1 MGPVLKGLIQ
11 LQSVENL
18 LRATKGKLNRCRR
31 NVLIHENQI
40 RSFQNA
46 LEAKKEEMLL
56 TRVQA
61 DRLELELK
69 IRDEDIAKV
78 RASLNMAKTNKE
90 YSALLTQLNT
100 TKADNSKIETQV
112 LELLKEIETDDAEC
126 QKIKAEIEEQK
137 KQLEQKRKEA
147 ETLSAKY
154 EEEISRI
161 QQDWDKLARTIP
173 AEQLGVFKRVADT
186 YDGEAMAMIVP
197 QEGRNLVYS
206 CGGCFMNITAESVN
220 MLMTRDE
227 IIRCPICTRILVL
240 TDQQET

>member
-78 RASLNMAKTNKE
+78 RASLNMAKTKR
-90 YSALLTQLNT
+90 NT
-100 TKADNSKIETQV
+100 RLCSH
-112 LELLKEIETDDAEC
+112 
-126 QKIKAEIEEQK
+126 
-137 KQLEQKRKEA
+137 
-147 ETLSAKY
+147 S
-154 EEEISRI
+154 
-161 QQDWDKLARTIP
+161 
-173 AEQLGVFKRVADT
+173 
-186 YDGEAMAMIVP
+186 
-197 QEGRNLVYS
+197 
-206 CGGCFMNITAESVN
+206 
-220 MLMTRDE
+220 
-227 IIRCPICTRILVL
+227 
-240 TDQQET
+240 